1 MNERSANG
9 KNCQYRWVSAEWNIV
24 REKDQGKCALWPR
37 GCLLEV
43 TRSVG
48 LGHFKPDGALNGSSD
63 FNEIC

>member
-1 MNERSANG
+1 MEKTVNKGGCRQSGTLSER
-9 KNCQYRWVSAEWNIV
+9 KI
-24 REKDQGKCALWPR
+24 RENVLFGR
-37 GCLLEV
+37 GGCLLEV